1 MTLLYLGLAL
11 LGVGLALAWIGGL
24 PGGAVAAALLP
35 LLCALLLWWGVARV
49 EAAAPPFSAHSAHQ
63 S

>member
-49 EAAAPPFSAHSAHQ
+49 EAAARSTLL
-63 S
+63 